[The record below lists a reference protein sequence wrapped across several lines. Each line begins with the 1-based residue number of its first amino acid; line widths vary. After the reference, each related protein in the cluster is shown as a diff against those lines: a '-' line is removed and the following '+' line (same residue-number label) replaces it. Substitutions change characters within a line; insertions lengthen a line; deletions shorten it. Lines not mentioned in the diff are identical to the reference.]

1 MSNDVIKVHDL
12 PGIAQYSESIKQ
24 FSQSLT
30 TATQDTARTFNV
42 KIEGSEGEAIAAFL
56 GQLNSLQNQV
66 FNQIPAFLN
75 KYSANVGK
83 FSSAVSGG
91 GFTKEAWTSESG
103 LSTVQSK
110 LTGEQVDKVSEV
122 DQKLQSALNIATDAL
137 EEPEISISS
146 VKSGAILSLNA
157 SSLTRQATHQ
167 PFQLAHDLFN
177 KDLQTTIEEVSALRE
192 IVNRMKI
199 LLNVSPKAVFGVISR
214 GQPYFMEFVTN
225 IDEAKAITAVYG
237 GNIDELNNVN
247 FDKISD
253 IVLFIMS
260 DGVAKWVEDK
270 SSDKLNSFF
279 NVIGKKEQKDSSN
292 ILSRM
297 VEAQNNLAIS
307 NQLEMEI
314 ENSNNGKTSK
324 FESLKK
330 KETVLNEL
338 IGITRGL
345 YIVEFGKGTT
355 RVRPGTM
362 ETEVPYTQTIE
373 FKFKN
378 SGEIEFTTIDSFL
391 GARRT
396 YSSDFLQDAKTL
408 NNEKYKIRFA
418 EIEQQR
424 RDAGLE
430 FAKNLSLA
438 FIDGYVTVAA
448 PEAKFIFDALKTISS
463 GDYYGGATKL
473 VPEDVNG
480 IKATNAGLA
489 AILKSTIDFATT
501 TKDLNEDER
510 KVLFELKNNILD
522 RGAWMFK
529 YRGTVEISADTYY
542 QFNVTQKKKELDTQ
556 GITGYIRE
564 TAGGNQEEYQKKIDK
579 FRKILETK
587 YESDDFNERTG
598 KYEIKS
604 YSPEVIQYILGEQDI
619 KSENYL
625 TFEKLDKEQTKE
637 LEHAI
642 KDLDKLYNDNSNG
655 SKFYNYLDE
664 KYDNY

>member
-1 MSNDVIKVHDL
+1 MSDDVIKVHDL

-56 GQLNSLQNQV
+56 GQLNTLQNQV
-66 FNQIPAFLN
+66 FNQIPSFLN

-83 FSSAVSGG
+83 FSSVVSGG

-122 DQKLQSALNIATDAL
+122 DQKLQSAMNIATDAL
-137 EEPEISISS
+137 DEPEISISS

-157 SSLTRQATHQ
+157 SSLTRQATHE

-177 KDLQTTIEEVSALRE
+177 KDLQTTIEEVSALRNV
-192 IVNRMKI
+192 VNRMKI

-214 GQPYFMEFVTN
+214 GQPYFMEFVSN

-247 FDKISD
+247 FDKISGV
-253 IVLFIMS
+253 VLLIMS

-279 NVIGKKEQKDSSN
+279 NIIGKMEQKDSSN

-307 NQLEMEI
+307 NQLEMDI
-314 ENSNNGKTSK
+314 ENSSNGKTSK
-324 FESLKK
+324 FKSLKK
-330 KETVLNEL
+330 KETALNEL

-345 YIVEFGKGTT
+345 YIVEYGKGTT
-355 RVRPGTM
+355 KVRPGTM

-378 SGEIEFTTIDSFL
+378 SGEIEFTTIDSFM

-396 YSSDFLQDAKTL
+396 YSSDFLQDTKTL

-438 FIDGYVTVAA
+438 FVDGYVTVAA
-448 PEAKFIFDALKTISS
+448 PEAKFVFDALKTISS
-463 GDYYGGATKL
+463 GDYYGGVNKL
-473 VPEDVNG
+473 VPENVNG

-489 AILKSTIDFATT
+489 AILKSTIDFSKT
-501 TKDLNEDER
+501 TKNLNENER
-510 KVLFELKNNILD
+510 KVLFEFKNNILN
-522 RGAWMFK
+522 RGAWVFK
-529 YRGTVEISADTYY
+529 HHGTVEISADTYY

-556 GITGYIRE
+556 GITGYIKK
-564 TAGGNQEEYQKKIDK
+564 TAGGNEEEYQKKIDQ

-587 YESDDFNERTG
+587 YESDDFNKRTG
-598 KYEIKS
+598 KYEMKS
-604 YSPEVIQYILGEQDI
+604 YSPEVIKYILGEQDL

-625 TFEKLDKEQTKE
+625 TFEKLNKEQTKE

-642 KDLDKLYNDNSNG
+642 KDLDNLYNDNSNG
-655 SKFYNYLDE
+655 SKFYNYLDK